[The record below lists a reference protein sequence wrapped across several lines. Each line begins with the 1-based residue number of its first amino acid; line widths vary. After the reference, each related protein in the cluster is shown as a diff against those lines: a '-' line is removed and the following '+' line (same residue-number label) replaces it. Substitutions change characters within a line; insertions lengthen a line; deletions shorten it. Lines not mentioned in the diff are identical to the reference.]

1 MDKFNLR
8 EYLKHNPLLE
18 KRKDYYFTTPRFI
31 DPPGK
36 MVSIQS
42 VFDKILSGEWKG
54 EEANGGEGKVGLRD
68 FTVGKGSM
76 FLNDKNVLYL
86 RQFGRGGG
94 DFGDEILGTFSNG
107 EFIQS
112 ETQPHT
118 KTGLRIYNYLG
129 QL

>member
-42 VFDKILSGEWKG
+42 VFDKIHFNLIKGDLSFLK
-54 EEANGGEGKVGLRD
+54 NIKLY
-68 FTVGKGSM
+68 
-76 FLNDKNVLYL
+76 FLNL
-86 RQFGRGGG
+86 
-94 DFGDEILGTFSNG
+94 ILGT
-107 EFIQS
+107 
-112 ETQPHT
+112 T
-118 KTGLRIYNYLG
+118 KVK
-129 QL
+129 